1 MSSVSQTRPTR
12 RGILFRA
19 RVPLTSLGALICLW
33 LVYAMDANTR
43 QIFYYVIPP
52 IVSEFKV
59 DPTTIGIVSSLV
71 TVCVS
76 LLALPAGPWFDQ
88 GGHGWARKYRNG
100 IVAAG
105 YFVFSVLTGIG
116 ALTHSIWNVV
126 VLQGIKNAFGGAGEG
141 VEVTSAAEW
150 FPKERF
156 GFALGW
162 QHTAYPW
169 GTLLGAIATGAIL
182 AGFGSQNWRYVFL
195 IIPLAMIPIWIL
207 YWLYATRRRYQR
219 FEQETREMGLT
230 LPLGEAGAQ
239 GTVKAPPG
247 TFRRTVTNPNILVP
261 AIASCF
267 GIMTYT
273 GISFWLPQYLA
284 FVAHYNYAQAAAYSA
299 VFTITGGVGQFAW
312 GMISD
317 HLGRKLSL
325 MVTFCWLAVGIFLL
339 QFTAAGLALLVA
351 VQLFAG
357 LATNA
362 IYPVL
367 YAYASDSA
375 YEHGIGTANSF
386 MCFMLYIGGVSPLIL
401 GALIGAGGGY
411 HSATGYVLGLY
422 FMVVISLI
430 SAVLIAFFTRETVGR
445 FRGRDF
451 GVFSPERCNV
461 RVAGPA
467 TTPSG
472 QLEGVVR

>member
-1 MSSVSQTRPTR
+1 MSAIPKERRSRPR
-12 RGILFRA
+12 MLARAGIPA
-19 RVPLTSLGALICLW
+19 TSLGALICLW

-52 IVSEFKV
+52 MVSEFKV
-59 DPTTIGIVSSLV
+59 DPTTIGIVSSV
-71 TVCVS
+71 ITMCVS
-76 LLALPAGPWFDQ
+76 AFALPAGPWFDR
-88 GGHGWARKYRNG
+88 GGHGWARKYRNAV
-100 IVAAG
+100 VAAG
-105 YFVFSVLTGIG
+105 YFAFSILTGIP
-116 ALTHSIWNVV
+116 ALTRSIWSVV

-182 AGFGSQNWRYVFL
+182 AGFGSQNWRAVFL
-195 IIPLAMIPIWIL
+195 IIPLAMIPIWIA
-207 YWLYATRRRYQR
+207 YWLYAKAGRYQR
-219 FEQETREMGLT
+219 FERDTKEFGLT
-230 LPLGEAGAQ
+230 PPLTSSAGQ
-239 GTVKAPPG
+239 QPQAPPG
-247 TFRRTVTNPNILVP
+247 TFRKTVTNPNILVA

-284 FVAHYNYAQAAAYSA
+284 FVAHYNYAQAAGYSA
-299 VFTITGGVGQFAW
+299 VFTITGGIGQFAW
-312 GMISD
+312 GMVSD

-325 MVTFCWLAVGIFLL
+325 FVTFLWLAAGIFLL
-339 QFTAAGLALLVA
+339 QFTSVNLALLIA

-375 YEHGIGTANSF
+375 YDNGMGTANSF
-386 MCFMLYIGGVSPLIL
+386 MCFMLYIGGISPIIL
-401 GALIGAGGGY
+401 GLLISAGGGY

-422 FMVVISLI
+422 FMVLI
-430 SAVLIAFFTRETVGR
+430 CLLSAVLLVLFTRETIGR
-445 FRGRDF
+445 FKGRDF
-451 GVFSPERCNV
+451 GVFTPERCNV
-461 RVAGPA
+461 KLSSETDRSSWEAG
-467 TTPSG
+467 S
-472 QLEGVVR
+472 

>member
-1 MSSVSQTRPTR
+1 MSSLSSARSDR
-12 RGILFRA
+12 RGLLA
-19 RVPLTSLGALICLW
+19 RLGLPATSLGALVCLW
-33 LVYAMDANTR
+33 LVYAMNANTR

-52 IVSEFKV
+52 IVTEFKV
-59 DPTTIGIVSSLV
+59 DPTTIGLVSTLI
-71 TVCVS
+71 TLCVS

-88 GGHGWARKYRNG
+88 GGHGWARKYRNAV
-100 IVAAG
+100 VAAG
-105 YFVFSVLTGIG
+105 YFTFSILTGIG

-182 AGFGSQNWRYVFL
+182 ASFGSQNWRYVFL
-195 IIPLAMIPIWIL
+195 IIPLAMIPIWIV
-207 YWLYATRRRYQR
+207 YWLYATRERYER
-219 FEQETREMGLT
+219 FERETEELGLT
-230 LPLGEAGAQ
+230 LPLGGEAAQ
-239 GTVKAPPG
+239 GAVKAAPG
-247 TFRRTVTNPNILVP
+247 TFRRTVTNPNILIP

-325 MVTFCWLAVGIFLL
+325 IVTFTWLAVGISLL
-339 QFTAAGLALLVA
+339 QFTAAGLGLLVG

-375 YEHGIGTANSF
+375 YENGIGTANSF

-422 FMVVISLI
+422 FMVAICVL
-430 SAVLIAFFTRETVGR
+430 SAILIAFFTRETVGR

-461 RVAGPA
+461 QLREVESS
-467 TTPSG
+467 PSG
-472 QLEGVVR
+472 QLTELVR